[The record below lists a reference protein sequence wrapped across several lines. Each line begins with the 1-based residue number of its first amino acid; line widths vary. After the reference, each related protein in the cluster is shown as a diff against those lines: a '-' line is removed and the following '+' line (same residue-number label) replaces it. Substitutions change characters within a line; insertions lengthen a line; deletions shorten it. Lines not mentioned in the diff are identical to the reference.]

1 MSEPAGIV
9 MPFAGTVEPQG
20 YLFCDGSAVSRDTY
34 AALFAVIGT
43 TYGAGDGSTTFNLP
57 DLTGRVVIGVS
68 GTHALGTTGGEESHA
83 LLETELPVHHHEVPQ
98 HGHGNDIVATVPQ
111 LTHTLTQPAFK
122 YTASSTA
129 SRYGDASGA
138 ARYNTVTNASGSRS
152 TNAAIADHDA
162 ASCTVT
168 GGITASPDTNTAT
181 AGSGDAHNNLQPYT
195 AVNYIISI
203 GD

>member
-1 MSEPAGIV
+1 MEPAGIV
-9 MPFAGTVEPQG
+9 LPYAGSTAPEG
-20 YLFCDGSAVSRDTY
+20 YLMCDGSAVSRGTY
-34 AALFAVIGT
+34 AALFAAIGT
-43 TYGAGDGSTTFNLP
+43 TYGVGDGSTTFNIP

-68 GTHALGTTGGEESHA
+68 GTHALGTTGGEASHA

-111 LTHTLTQPAFK
+111 LSHTITQPAFK

-138 ARYNTVTNASGSRS
+138 ARYNTVANASGSRA
-152 TNAAIADHDA
+152 TDAAIADHDA

-168 GGITASPDTNTAT
+168 GGITASSDTNTAT

-195 AVNYIISI
+195 ALNYIISI

>member
-1 MSEPAGIV
+1 MEPAGIIL
-9 MPFAGTVEPQG
+9 PYAGSTAPEG
-20 YLFCDGSAVSRDTY
+20 YLMCDGSAVSRGAY
-34 AALFAVIGT
+34 AALFSAIGT
-43 TYGAGDGSTTFNLP
+43 TYGTGDGSTTFNIP

-68 GTHALGTTGGEESHA
+68 GTHALGTTGGEESHV

-98 HGHGNDIVATVPQ
+98 HGHSNDIVATVPQ

-138 ARYNTVTNASGSRS
+138 ARYNTVANASGSRS
-152 TNAAIADHDA
+152 TDAAIADHDA

-181 AGSGDAHNNLQPYT
+181 AGSGVAHNNLQPYT

>member
-1 MSEPAGIV
+1 MEPAGIIL
-9 MPFAGTVEPQG
+9 PYAGSTAPEG
-20 YLFCDGSAVSRDTY
+20 YLMCDGSAVSRSTY

-43 TYGAGDGSTTFNLP
+43 TYGAGDGSTTFNIP

-83 LLETELPVHHHEVPQ
+83 LLEAELPAHHHEVPQ

-138 ARYNTVTNASGSRS
+138 ARYNTVANASGSRS
-152 TNAAIADHDA
+152 TDAAIADHDA

-168 GGITASPDTNTAT
+168 GGVTASPDTNTAT